1 MTVVVLL
8 LDCCASKSAAEAA
21 EAFFPL
27 PEATLLN
34 AAYGVVKL
42 AVNDPCRLFVCPARW
57 PLAIPVRGGPG
68 VSVDGE
74 GRVLFVVEV
83 LVSSAVSVMER
94 CNSSSFGSFSCCC
107 VCTLTTGND
116 PICVPPLLLLAQ
128 TWPLNERFDLLPLPN
143 DRGEGVLGHITWP
156 LPCLCLT

>member
-1 MTVVVLL
+1 MVTVVVLL

-42 AVNDPCRLFVCPARW
+42 AVNDPCRLVCPARW

-74 GRVLFVVEV
+74 GSVLFVVEV
-83 LVSSAVSVMER
+83 VACQSD
-94 CNSSSFGSFSCCC
+94 N
-107 VCTLTTGND
+107 
-116 PICVPPLLLLAQ
+116 LLCRIEL
-128 TWPLNERFDLLPLPN
+128 
-143 DRGEGVLGHITWP
+143 
-156 LPCLCLT
+156 